1 MEKIFNSLYPKHEK
15 SKFSF
20 KNNYIFDKRFAE
32 SNRIRRRYPDRMPII
47 CQRVGTNIPKID
59 KSKYLVP
66 SDLTFGQ
73 FMYVIRKRINLEPEM
88 GLYMFVGEGSCIP
101 NNTSLI
107 GRVYD
112 DFRDKDGFL
121 YINYSGENT
130 FG

>member
-32 SNRIRRRYPDRMPII
+32 SNRIRGRYPDRIPII

-66 SDLTFGQ
+66 GDLTFGQ
-73 FMYVIRKRINLEPEM
+73 FMYVIRKRIKLEPEM
-88 GLYMFVGEGSCIP
+88 GLYMFVGEGASIP

-107 GRVYD
+107 SRVYD
-112 DFRDKDGFL
+112 SFRDKDGFL